1 MPGVT
6 ELTQQGT
13 QGNGTDG
20 RGSALAGGPKR
31 AQASLTIDELA
42 HQTGMTVRN
51 IRAHQSRA
59 LVPPP
64 EVRGRTGYYGDE
76 HLTRIE
82 LIKELQADGFNLEA
96 IRRLLEGAGGS
107 SAEVLDFSRAL
118 RAPFEDERPE
128 ILDLDEMAKRWG
140 GRTDPAL
147 IERAEGLG
155 LMRTLADG
163 RIEIF
168 SPRLQR
174 AGVELAALGIPP
186 ETSLEVAAQVRTH
199 ARRVARGFIELF
211 LENVWKPFNRSGRPE
226 EEWPKVRDALERLR
240 PLASEALLAIFQQ
253 VMSEAVEEAAGRELQ
268 RELTE
273 PGGAKANRT
282 RGRRTTRTRRSR
294 ARRRRA

>member
-1 MPGVT
+1 MT
-6 ELTQQGT
+6 SMASST
-13 QGNGTDG
+13 NGDT
-20 RGSALAGGPKR
+20 R
-31 AQASLTIDELA
+31 LTIDQLA
-42 HQTGMTVRN
+42 QRTGMTVRN
-51 IRAHQSRA
+51 IRAHQSRG
-59 LVPPP
+59 LLPPP
-64 EVRGRTGYYGDE
+64 EVRGRTGYYGPE
-76 HLTRIE
+76 HVARIE
-82 LIKELQADGFNLEA
+82 LIRELQADGFNLEA

-174 AGVELAALGIPP
+174 AGIELAALGIPP

-211 LENVWKPFNRSGRPE
+211 LENVWKPFNRAGRP
-226 EEWPKVRDALERLR
+226 RRAGALAPARLR
-240 PLASEALLAIFQQ
+240 G
-253 VMSEAVEEAAGRELQ
+253 AAGHLPTGDER
-268 RELTE
+268 
-273 PGGAKANRT
+273 GG
-282 RGRRTTRTRRSR
+282 RGGRGAGAPEGADR
-294 ARRRRA
+294 AGAPE